1 MSHQVTSDHRG
12 ASILVAQLAAS
23 GLREAVISP
32 GSRNAPL
39 TIAFDAHPQIR
50 THVVI
55 DERAAAYYALG
66 LGLKTGVP
74 AAVVCTSG
82 TASLNHAPAIAEAFH
97 HKTPLIS
104 ITADRPTSVIE
115 RGHGQSI
122 FQAGVF
128 GKNVGHSVVIDECEM
143 SNSTIIV
150 ETKKAFD
157 IALTGTSAHINVP
170 FEEPLYGV
178 MPVEEWNL
186 IAGSKSEKVCSG
198 TVDFPEELLKPDLKV
213 LILAGSLPQYVQGNG
228 AVIYLPGICERWS
241 GITGDAVMH
250 SADLLMGRNN
260 GELPEELEPDVV
272 ITVGTPTLSK
282 ALRNHFLKTKPLHF
296 HLSDSGK
303 GWDIWDELSLTI
315 NYNPID
321 ALLQFQE
328 VGSFNSEY
336 IKAWKKLEK
345 TADLTDSPWSD
356 ALVFQ
361 TVFDSV
367 NSSVNIHLS
376 NSTSARY
383 PQLIRAKDGLNFH
396 CNRGVAGIDGCTSTA
411 VGYAM
416 NSDSD
421 VLLITGDIAFLYDL
435 NGLASVDALPKNLK
449 VVVINNG
456 GGEIFRWLNGPEK
469 TDLVDKYFETKPR
482 TIVKDAAKY
491 CGLTYFC
498 ATNKDE
504 TQRGVEELFKGGSGP
519 AILEVITDG
528 LKSTEVYKKILSR

>member
-1 MSHQVTSDHRG
+1 MSKQVTSDHRG

-55 DERAAAYYALG
+55 DERSAAYYALG

-74 AAVVCTSG
+74 ASVVCTSG

-128 GKNVGHSVVIDECEM
+128 GKNVEHSVVIDECEM
-143 SNSTIIV
+143 SDSAIIV
-150 ETKKAFD
+150 EAKKAFD
-157 IALTGTSAHINVP
+157 VASSGTSAHINVP

-178 MPVEEWNL
+178 VPVEEWNL
-186 IAGSKSEKVCSG
+186 IAGRKSEKVCSG
-198 TVDFPEELLKPDLKV
+198 TVDFPEDLLRPDLKV
-213 LILAGSLPQYVQGNG
+213 LILAGSLPQYVRGNG
-228 AVIYLPGICERWS
+228 AKICLPGICERWS

-250 SADLLMGRNN
+250 SADLLMGRNK
-260 GELPEELEPDVV
+260 GSLPEKLKPDVV
-272 ITVGTPTLSK
+272 ITIGTPTLSK

-303 GWDIWDELSLTI
+303 GWDIWGELSSTI
-315 NYNPID
+315 KCNPLD
-321 ALLQFQE
+321 ALLQFHE

-336 IKAWKKLEK
+336 IKAWKELEK
-345 TADLTDSPWSD
+345 TADLTGAPWSD
-356 ALVFQ
+356 ALAFQ
-361 TVFDSV
+361 TVFDSLNAGV
-367 NSSVNIHLS
+367 DIHLS

-383 PQLIRAKDGLNFH
+383 TQIARVKDGLRFH

-411 VGYAM
+411 VGYA
-416 NSDSD
+416 NSTDSN
-421 VLLITGDIAFLYDL
+421 VLLIAGDIAFLYDL
-435 NGLASVDALPKNLK
+435 NGLASVEVLPNNLK

-456 GGEIFRWLNGPEK
+456 GGEIFRWLEGPER
-469 TDLVDKYFETKPR
+469 TGLVDKYFETKPR
-482 TIVKDAAKY
+482 TTVKDASKY

-504 TQRGVEELFKGGSGP
+504 TQRGVEEIFKSGSGP

-528 LKSTEVYKKILSR
+528 IKSTEVYKKILSR

>member
-1 MSHQVTSDHRG
+1 MNQQVTSDHRG

-97 HKTPLIS
+97 HKSPLIS

-128 GKNVGHSVVIDECEM
+128 GKNVGHSVVIDECKM
-143 SNSTIIV
+143 SNSKIIV
-150 ETKKAFD
+150 EAKKAFD
-157 IALTGTSAHINVP
+157 VASSGTSSHINVP

-178 MPVEEWNL
+178 VPVEEWNL
-186 IAGSKSEKVCSG
+186 IAGRKSEKVCSE
-198 TVDFPEELLKPDLKV
+198 TVDFPEDLLRPDLKV

-260 GELPEELEPDVV
+260 GELPEELEPDIV

-303 GWDIWDELSLTI
+303 GWDIWGELSSTI

-321 ALLQFQE
+321 ALLQFHE

-336 IKAWKKLEK
+336 IKAWEKLEK
-345 TADLTDSPWSD
+345 TVDLTDSPWSD

-361 TVFDSV
+361 TIFDSV

-383 PQLIRAKDGLNFH
+383 TQLIRAKNGHNFH
-396 CNRGVAGIDGCTSTA
+396 
-411 VGYAM
+411 
-416 NSDSD
+416 
-421 VLLITGDIAFLYDL
+421 L
-435 NGLASVDALPKNLK
+435 
-449 VVVINNG
+449 
-456 GGEIFRWLNGPEK
+456 
-469 TDLVDKYFETKPR
+469 
-482 TIVKDAAKY
+482 
-491 CGLTYFC
+491 
-498 ATNKDE
+498 
-504 TQRGVEELFKGGSGP
+504 
-519 AILEVITDG
+519 
-528 LKSTEVYKKILSR
+528 